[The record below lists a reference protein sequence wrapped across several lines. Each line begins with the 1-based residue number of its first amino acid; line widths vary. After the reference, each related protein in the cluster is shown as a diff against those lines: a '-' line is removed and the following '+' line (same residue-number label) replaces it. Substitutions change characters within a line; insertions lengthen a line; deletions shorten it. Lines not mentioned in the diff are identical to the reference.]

1 MTKVHVIPHTHWDR
15 EWYFTQ
21 QDSDVLA
28 TYNFTKV
35 IETLES
41 QADYSCYHLD
51 GQSAIV
57 EDYLK
62 VLPHMRE
69 RMAQLVADKKLF
81 IGPWYTQTD
90 TYNVAGESIIR
101 NLKYG
106 MHIAEELG
114 HSMKVGYLPD
124 TFGHNAQMPTLF
136 RGMGIDNIV
145 FWRGI
150 DYDLSLI
157 HI

>member
-1 MTKVHVIPHTHWDR
+1 MAKVHVIPHTHWDR

-35 IETLES
+35 IETLEN
-41 QADYSCYHLD
+41 QASYTCYHLD

-69 RMAQLVADKKLF
+69 RMGKLVADKRLF

-106 MHIAEELG
+106 MHIAEQLG
-114 HSMKVGYLPD
+114 HSMQVAICRIPLVTMHRCRPYSKGRASTTSSSGV
-124 TFGHNAQMPTLF
+124 A
-136 RGMGIDNIV
+136 
-145 FWRGI
+145 
-150 DYDLSLI
+150 LI
-157 HI
+157 MISR